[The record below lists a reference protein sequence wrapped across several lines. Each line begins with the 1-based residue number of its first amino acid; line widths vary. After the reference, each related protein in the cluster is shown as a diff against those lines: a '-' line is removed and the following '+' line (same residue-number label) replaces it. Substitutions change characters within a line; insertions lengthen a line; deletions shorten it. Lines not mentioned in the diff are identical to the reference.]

1 MERFVQRVARAR
13 TSVTRGGI
21 MHQPMKVLVGYDGLS
36 CADAALHD
44 LRLAGLPGVVEAVVM
59 SVADVLRTQHTGL
72 I

>member
-1 MERFVQRVARAR
+1 
-13 TSVTRGGI
+13 

-44 LRLAGLPGVVEAVVM
+44 LRRAGLPGVVEAVVM